1 MPSPK
6 LLLYSAIIFLFGLFL
21 YSGVLT
27 IGIPSLIYP
36 LLLSNDSTFLFIIII
51 LVLYLAYR
59 PSGWIGVL
67 SSFSTTLVIF
77 SILLSSIWRRAESST
92 FILGGLLPV
101 SDAQDYYE
109 SALRLLEGYPFLE
122 IASWRPLAH
131 GVLAT
136 LLGIT
141 GQNLQVTL
149 AIFALITAISCF
161 YFTREIRR
169 THGTFIA
176 VLSLTIIIL
185 YYRFYIGRI
194 MTENLGLAL
203 GTVGTALLWRG
214 ATNQK
219 INLSLLGIFLLTLA
233 LNTRAGAFLILPA
246 LIGWGTLF
254 FRGESRFSSK
264 FFLGGVSV
272 VLLGFIINSIVFK
285 VTAAPDA
292 LSNGNF
298 AYTVYGLAV
307 GGMWDSVLLDYPE
320 LLNLN
325 SEERQDKIYLLAWKA
340 FRDNPLILGGSL
352 LKAWKIFIWD
362 NFIFSY
368 LLSPLLNGI
377 LKLLSLVALFNFY
390 QQRNSA
396 IASLMLWVAV
406 GVLISVP
413 FVPPWDALI
422 RPYAATIP
430 FFSLFPALGLSF
442 IAHQFK
448 LNFFLKTP
456 SDKTYSLG
464 LCIFAIALASLTLLG
479 PITTKLLSQAAQF
492 SEIPCSAATEA
503 LYFRNSPGSNLN
515 FLADAT
521 LKQTNIP
528 NIRLSDFRAAASSI
542 HPYYQKIA
550 EELTQVNPNTTYI
563 QKINLKNGQMFGL
576 IINSEQLT
584 QKQGIIAVCAIKKT
598 SVRRQIMNKTYF
610 DLYVSSH

>member
-264 FFLGGVSV
+264 FFWAESV
-272 VLLGFIINSIVFK
+272 
-285 VTAAPDA
+285 
-292 LSNGNF
+292 
-298 AYTVYGLAV
+298 
-307 GGMWDSVLLDYPE
+307 W
-320 LLNLN
+320 
-325 SEERQDKIYLLAWKA
+325 
-340 FRDNPLILGGSL
+340 
-352 LKAWKIFIWD
+352 
-362 NFIFSY
+362 
-368 LLSPLLNGI
+368 
-377 LKLLSLVALFNFY
+377 FY
-390 QQRNSA
+390 
-396 IASLMLWVAV
+396 
-406 GVLISVP
+406 
-413 FVPPWDALI
+413 
-422 RPYAATIP
+422 
-430 FFSLFPALGLSF
+430 
-442 IAHQFK
+442 
-448 LNFFLKTP
+448 
-456 SDKTYSLG
+456 
-464 LCIFAIALASLTLLG
+464 
-479 PITTKLLSQAAQF
+479 
-492 SEIPCSAATEA
+492 
-503 LYFRNSPGSNLN
+503 
-515 FLADAT
+515 
-521 LKQTNIP
+521 
-528 NIRLSDFRAAASSI
+528 
-542 HPYYQKIA
+542 
-550 EELTQVNPNTTYI
+550 
-563 QKINLKNGQMFGL
+563 
-576 IINSEQLT
+576 
-584 QKQGIIAVCAIKKT
+584 
-598 SVRRQIMNKTYF
+598 
-610 DLYVSSH
+610 